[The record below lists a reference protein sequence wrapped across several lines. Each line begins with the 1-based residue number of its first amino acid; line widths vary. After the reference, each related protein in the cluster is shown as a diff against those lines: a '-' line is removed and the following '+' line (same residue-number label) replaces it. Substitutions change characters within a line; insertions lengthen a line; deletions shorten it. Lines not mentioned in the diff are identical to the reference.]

1 MDGQAEGVGMRIQ
14 TNGNKDYAQ
23 WHLNNMCGS
32 GKVEWADVAVIG
44 ENTKM
49 PAEKVMGQ
57 GNSLMVTD
65 TSGNGLRITNT
76 ATGYLNGP
84 VEEYTT
90 ESTKKGIMMDKGIR
104 GGRTATNIE
113 DHGRMV

>member
-1 MDGQAEGVGMRIQ
+1 MVIKIMLNGILIICVGQARW
-14 TNGNKDYAQ
+14 NGQ
-23 WHLNNMCGS
+23 M
-32 GKVEWADVAVIG
+32 VAVIG
-44 ENTKM
+44 ENTRM

-57 GNSLMVTD
+57 GNFLMVTD

-90 ESTKKGIMMDKGIR
+90 ESTKKGIIMDKGIR
-104 GGRTATNIE
+104 GGRTATNIG